1 MLVLLYRSPILLA
14 NFICY
19 NDIIMSKRFNLL
31 LLQQPEDIH
40 PRTWVCL
47 KKPKLK
53 TIVEDLEKD
62 ILKNQGWCRE
72 KLSKEIANRLRCSH
86 TAIKWILLGKR
97 EFYPVPII
105 FELLKF
111 SENKRKFLK
120 EVKKSI
126 KYLKI
131 NSASAK
137 PVRAVYKLSENSA
150 KILGAFMAD
159 GSLSIQVVIATPY
172 SKNLE
177 KIKKKLIKL
186 RIRYSTGNAPSRNQY
201 YISIQANGNNFK
213 LLNKIMH
220 SFRPLTQTHYGIQ
233 LIDEYKDNVEAFT
246 RWIREE
252 FNITPNRFEKTK
264 NAWRVSFSNK
274 ILARYL
280 MRFFEV
286 KPGPKAYSAFEPNI
300 IKKSSLKIRKAFAK
314 GVLMFDGCV
323 TAEKKISFGT
333 VSQNLF
339 TSIKQIW
346 KKDNIKFGQSIS
358 ERKNSYNPRKKYVLF
373 TLSTTAK
380 NQKEKLLKY
389 FEPGTQK
396 WKFLNWLCGDLNYTP
411 ILKTNSRLSLE
422 KIMKIL
428 RKIKICDTFFLKNY
442 FGYYSYSYIRSYI
455 KILKDQNKIRLSNHP
470 SSISKYVSK
479 NTTLLLKDKFHKL
492 LFKKIRE
499 KFKKDQNCAKFL
511 EIHKATFS
519 AWRVR
524 KNRIPLYILEKT
536 CKALSLN
543 LNKVFVNVEKTDREI
558 VEII

>member
-1 MLVLLYRSPILLA
+1 
-14 NFICY
+14 
-19 NDIIMSKRFNLL
+19 MSKRFNLL
-31 LLQQPEDIH
+31 LLHQPEDIH
-40 PRTWVCL
+40 PRTWICL
-47 KKPKLK
+47 RKPKLK
-53 TIVEDLEKD
+53 TIVKNLEKD

-72 KLSKEIANRLRCSH
+72 KLSKEIANGLRCSH

-97 EFYPVPII
+97 KFYPVPII

-111 SENKRKFLK
+111 SKNRRIFLK
-120 EVKKSI
+120 EVKNTI

-137 PVRAVYKLSENSA
+137 PVRAVYKLNENSA

-159 GSLSIQVVIATPY
+159 GSLSIQIVIAASY

-177 KIKKKLIKL
+177 KIKKRLTKL
-186 RIRYSTGNAPSRNQY
+186 RIRYSTGNTPSRNQH
-201 YISIQANGNNFK
+201 YISIQANRNNFN
-213 LLNKIMH
+213 LLNKIMR
-220 SFRPLTQTHYGIQ
+220 SIRSLAQTHYGIE
-233 LIDEYKDNVEAFT
+233 LIDEYKDNVEVFSN
-246 RWIREE
+246 WIREE
-252 FNITPNRFEKTK
+252 FNITPNRFEKRK

-286 KPGPKAYSAFEPNI
+286 KPGPKAYSAFEPKI
-300 IKKSSLKIRKAFAK
+300 IKRSNLKIRKAFAK

-333 VSQNLF
+333 VSWNLF

-346 KKDNIKFGQSIS
+346 KKDNVKFGQSIS
-358 ERKNSYNPRKKYVLF
+358 ERRNSYNPRKKYTLF
-373 TLSTTAK
+373 TLSTTVE
-380 NQKEKLLKY
+380 NQKEKLLNY

-396 WKFLNWLCGDLNYTP
+396 WKLLNWLYGDLNYTP
-411 ILKTNSRLSLE
+411 ILKTNSRLSLK

-428 RKIKICDTFFLKNY
+428 RKIKICDTFFLKDY
-442 FGYYSYSYIRSYI
+442 FGCYSYSYIRSYI
-455 KILKDQNKIRLSNHP
+455 RILRDQNKIKLSNHP
-470 SSISKYVSK
+470 SSINKYISK
-479 NTTLLLKDKFHKL
+479 NTTLLLKNKFHKF
-492 LFKKIRE
+492 LFRKIRE

-511 EIHKATFS
+511 GIHKATFS

-524 KNRIPLYILEKT
+524 KNRIPLYVLEKI
-536 CKALSLN
+536 CKALNLN
-543 LNKVFVNVEKTDREI
+543 LNKVFASVEKTDREI